1 MTFDY
6 KNVLIF
12 GTGKS
17 GIAAVGL
24 LQTTKANI
32 ILYDSSTA
40 VDKDKIKVKL
50 GDNFRGEVV
59 LGQLPDEIIKTIDLV
74 VLSPGVPIDHD
85 LVNKFRS
92 LDTPIW
98 GEVELAY
105 FFEKG
110 RVVAITGTNGKTTT
124 TALVGEIFRAYFEKV
139 FVVGNIGIPYTG
151 STLRTSEDSITIA
164 EISSFQLETVH
175 KFRPFISAILNLT
188 PDHLDRHYTMENY
201 ARTKINITKN
211 QSEDDICILNYDDEL
226 LISLSKD
233 IKCRK
238 FYFSSSNVLETGIY
252 LDKDNIIYSSS
263 KQKEI
268 VCNVGDLKIIGKH
281 NYENV
286 MVACIIAIAANIPME
301 TIRTVIKDFKGVE
314 HRIEYVATKNN
325 VKYYNDSKGTNP
337 EASIKAI
344 ESMQSPT
351 LLIAGGFDKG
361 STYDEWIKSFNG
373 KVRYLVLLG
382 QTKEKIAQAAMDN
395 GFTNIILVDSLE
407 EAVEACAENA
417 RVGDS
422 VLLSPACAS
431 WGMFKDYEE
440 RGNLFKEYVNKL

>member
-32 ILYDSSTA
+32 ILYDSSTD
-40 VDKDKIKVKL
+40 VDEDKIKVKL